1 MKNALAFRMEL
12 HTYKKSLHVI
22 VLLLL
27 ALSARECSA
36 VAKKKLTVGLFVPW
50 TGSWP
55 VGTRLASAAPI
66 AIDEINNNTA
76 LLPDH
81 ELQFIWSDCGCSKVM
96 SAGGTVEF
104 VKKNIS
110 VIIGPYCSKGCVP
123 SGLIAGYYNVP
134 MITYSCSTSEL
145 SKKSEYPTTAR
156 TFAYA
161 RTNEIVL
168 FDNTVKMIKH
178 FGWKM
183 FTIITELSSPWSEI
197 GTRFLR
203 DGYKQGLTVR
213 EIRFN
218 PNDVDYYDAS
228 NAAGN
233 KKAEDYRKNV
243 LDSAKLRGR
252 SMNFFSYFSFLTS
265 PLLVGGGTPVV
276 IPYVFSTRGAGVA
289 LALKKWNEKVVEL
302 MAGGRPKDFYV
313 VFA

>member
-1 MKNALAFRMEL
+1 MKNTFAWKMEL
-12 HTYKKSLHVI
+12 RICKKPLHVI
-22 VLLLL
+22 VLLFL

-66 AIDEINNNTA
+66 AIDEINNNTT
-76 LLPDH
+76 LLRDY

-168 FDNTVKMIKH
+168 FDNAVKMIKH

-183 FTIITELSSPWSEI
+183 FTIITELSSPWLEI
-197 GTRFLR
+197 GTRFMR

-228 NAAGN
+228 NAAKN
-233 KKAEDYRKNV
+233 KNAEDYRKTV
-243 LDSAKLRGR
+243 LDSAKVRGR
-252 SMNFFSYFSFLTS
+252 SMYFYSCYSFFNFPPSWW
-265 PLLVGGGTPVV
+265 GGGTPIV
-276 IPYVFSTRGAGVA
+276 IPYLFSAQGAGAAPA
-289 LALKKWNEKVVEL
+289 L
-302 MAGGRPKDFYV
+302 
-313 VFA
+313 